1 MASLN
6 GRVGTSPRDSE
17 KENVMLKKITAS
29 IAFAALLC
37 GAASTAL
44 AAARTHTQNDPADHQ
59 ANMRVW
65 DSVAVGASN
74 MKCSIPGLYHDQ
86 AYCFGSEATGGTRI
100 SGAIATSAY

>member
-29 IAFAALLC
+29 IAFAALLF

-44 AAARTHTQNDPADHQ
+44 AARTHTQYDPADHQ

-74 MKCSIPGLYHDQ
+74 MKCSIPGLYHDE
-86 AYCFGSEATGGTRI
+86 AYCFGSEATGRTRI
-100 SGAIATSAY
+100 SGAIPTTSGY

>member
-1 MASLN
+1 
-6 GRVGTSPRDSE
+6 
-17 KENVMLKKITAS
+17 MLKKITAS
-29 IAFAALLC
+29 IAFAALLF

-44 AAARTHTQNDPADHQ
+44 AARTHTQYDPADHQ

-86 AYCFGSEATGGTRI
+86 PYCFGSEATGGTRI